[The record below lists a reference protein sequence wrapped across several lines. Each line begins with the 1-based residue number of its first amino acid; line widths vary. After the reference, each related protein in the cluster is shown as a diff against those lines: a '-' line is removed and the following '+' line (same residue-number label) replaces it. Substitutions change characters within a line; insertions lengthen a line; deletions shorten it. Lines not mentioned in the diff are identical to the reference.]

1 MACPTPCR
9 QVRYYS
15 SVSYSSLATVSSTTP
30 SRADTHKAT
39 KETPMNTRTIVKPD
53 DTSTIREVIKS
64 ADAILEA
71 FVQLQENLT
80 SADMNVFQIF
90 DSLQPRVDFHLRIGL
105 GGIKRTIEHDFIDG
119 WYAIA
124 DASLKPLTSQLYR
137 TLSYLDRYVNTVV

>member
-1 MACPTPCR
+1 
-9 QVRYYS
+9 
-15 SVSYSSLATVSSTTP
+15 
-30 SRADTHKAT
+30 
-39 KETPMNTRTIVKPD
+39 MNTRTIVKPD
-53 DTSTIREVIKS
+53 DTSTIREVIRS

-105 GGIKRTIEHDFIDG
+105 GGIKRTIEHDFTVG